1 MEMPDDP
8 LLDTSGDE
16 APANIELAALQ
27 RDYPCLHRRLTSRMV
42 VSPLWC
48 LFYSRTFRIKKKK
61 EKAKRAGNKEDEEE
75 GEEEEKDDDQ
85 DDDSDVDD
93 DVTQNIIDELP
104 DPDKYYSNDL
114 EDGEENNKYD
124 SHSSDGESSS
134 EVSESE
140 EEEMP
145 KISGK
150 RRARDST

>member
-1 MEMPDDP
+1 
-8 LLDTSGDE
+8 
-16 APANIELAALQ
+16 
-27 RDYPCLHRRLTSRMV
+27 
-42 VSPLWC
+42 
-48 LFYSRTFRIKKKK
+48 IKKKK
-61 EKAKRAGNKEDEEE
+61 EKAKRSGNKEDEEE

-85 DDDSDVDD
+85 DDDSDVD

-114 EDGEENNKYD
+114 EDGEEINKYD

-150 RRARDST
+150 RRARDRAREAKRARLEQANTLEALPMNEQEELALFLLRGKT